1 MQNDIHSILI
11 FLTYYHNIGKYVL
24 SGDIKSN
31 RQQAALVQHF
41 PIFLRLSSRR
51 IVVTG
56 AGQAAVAKLRLLL
69 KTDAE
74 IAVFGPDPDPEILA
88 WHRDGA
94 LRNNERGVEADDLD
108 GAALLYCASDD
119 PAEDARAATL
129 ARQRRIPVNVLDDLE
144 GSDFIT
150 PAIVDRDPVTVA
162 IGTEGTAPVLAR
174 ALKAALEAQ
183 LPASLGPLARIGQ
196 AFRSRSESVP
206 AGRTRRAFWSEYFF
220 RRGPRGYAREGENGA
235 RAALHSL
242 LDEAATATRPDGL
255 VSFVGAGPGD
265 PELLTLKAR
274 NRLHDADIVVHDR
287 LVSAQ
292 MLELARREA
301 ERVCAGKQGFGPSW
315 PQARIN
321 ALLVSRAREGKHVI
335 RLKSGDPAVFGRLDE
350 EIEALEAAGI
360 PWEVVPGIT
369 AAAGAAAD
377 MGVSLTRRGRN
388 SELRLITARDVEGF
402 AEHDWAALARPGS
415 VAAIY
420 MGKRAA
426 AFLRGRLLMR
436 GAAPS
441 TPVTIVENASRQDK
455 RIVATTLLRLPDA
468 LDESHLAGPVVL
480 MFGLLPR
487 DAVRKAEVDCAARQ
501 EAV

>member
-1 MQNDIHSILI
+1 M
-11 FLTYYHNIGKYVL
+11 
-24 SGDIKSN
+24 
-31 RQQAALVQHF
+31 VQHF
-41 PIFLRLSSRR
+41 PIFLRFAGRR
-51 IVVTG
+51 VVVSGT
-56 AGQAAVAKLRLLL
+56 GQAAVAKLRLLL

-74 IAVFGPDPDPEILA
+74 IAVFGRDPDPDILS

-94 LRNNERGVEADDLD
+94 LRHEERRVAADDLD

-119 PAEDARAATL
+119 RAEDARAAAL
-129 ARQRRIPVNVLDDLE
+129 ARQRNIPVSIVDNLE
-144 GSDFIT
+144 DSDFIT

-162 IGTEGTAPVLAR
+162 IGTEGTAPMLAR
-174 ALKAALEAQ
+174 NLKAAFEAQ

-196 AFRSRSESVP
+196 AFRGRCESVP
-206 AGRTRRAFWSEYFF
+206 AGRMRRALWSEYFS
-220 RRGPRGYAREGENGA
+220 RQGPRSFARDGEQGA
-235 RAALHSL
+235 RDALRSL
-242 LDEAATATRPDGL
+242 LDEAAAATRPLGF

-265 PELLTLKAR
+265 AELLTLKAR
-274 NRLHDADIVVHDR
+274 NRLHDANIVVHDR

-292 MLELARREA
+292 VLELARRDA
-301 ERVCAGKQGFGPSW
+301 ERVCAGKRGFGPSW

-321 ALLVSRAREGKHVI
+321 ALLIRHARAGNHVV

-388 SELRLITARDVEGF
+388 SELRLISARDVEGF
-402 AEHDWAALARPGS
+402 AEHDWAALARPGA

-441 TPVTIVENASRQDK
+441 TPVTIVENASRQDR
-455 RIVATTLLRLPDA
+455 RIVATTLLGLPDA
-468 LDESHLAGPVVL
+468 LDETQIVGAAVL
-480 MFGLLPR
+480 MLGILPR
-487 DAVRKAEVDCAARQ
+487 GAARNAEAGCAARR

>member
-1 MQNDIHSILI
+1 M
-11 FLTYYHNIGKYVL
+11 
-24 SGDIKSN
+24 
-31 RQQAALVQHF
+31 QHF
-41 PIFLRLSSRR
+41 PIFLRLAGKR
-51 IVVTG
+51 VVVSG
-56 AGQAAVAKLRLLL
+56 AGLAAVAKLRLLL

-74 IAVFGPDPDPEILA
+74 TAVFGPNPDPAILS
-88 WHRDGA
+88 WHREGA
-94 LRNNERGVEADDLD
+94 LRHDHRRVEADDLD
-108 GAALLYCASDD
+108 GVAILYCASDD
-119 PAEDARAATL
+119 PAEDARAAAL
-129 ARQRRIPVNVLDDLE
+129 ARRRRIPVNIVDNLD
-144 GSDFIT
+144 GSDFLT

-174 ALKAALEAQ
+174 NLKAAFEAQ

-196 AFRSRSESVP
+196 AFRSRCVTVP
-206 AGRTRRAFWSEYFF
+206 SGRMRRALWSEYFF
-220 RRGPRGYAREGENGA
+220 RRGPRGYAREGEKGA
-235 RAALHSL
+235 REALRSL
-242 LDEAATATRPDGL
+242 LDEAASATRLAGW

-265 PELLTLKAR
+265 AELLTLKAR
-274 NRLHDADIVVHDR
+274 NRLDDADIVVHDR

-292 MLELARREA
+292 VLELARRDA
-301 ERVCAGKQGFGPSW
+301 ERVSAGKSGYGPSW
-315 PQARIN
+315 SQARIN
-321 ALLVSRAREGKHVI
+321 ALLVRHARAGRHVV

-402 AEHDWAALARPGS
+402 AEHDWAALARPGA

-455 RIVATTLLRLPDA
+455 RIVATTLLGLPDA
-468 LDESHLAGPVVL
+468 LNKTHFAGPVVL
-480 MFGLLPR
+480 MFGILPR
-487 DAVRKAEVDCAARQ
+487 EAVRKANADFEVRR

>member
-1 MQNDIHSILI
+1 M
-11 FLTYYHNIGKYVL
+11 
-24 SGDIKSN
+24 
-31 RQQAALVQHF
+31 QHF
-41 PIFLRLSSRR
+41 PIFLRLAGRR
-51 IVVTG
+51 VVVSG

-74 IAVFGPDPDPEILA
+74 ITVLGLGPDPAILS
-88 WHRDGA
+88 WHREGA
-94 LRNNERGVEADDLD
+94 LRHEERHVETDDLD
-108 GAALLYCASDD
+108 AAALLYCASND
-119 PAEDARAATL
+119 PSEDARAAAL
-129 ARQRRIPVNVLDDLE
+129 ARRRGIPVNIVDNLE

-174 ALKAALEAQ
+174 NLKAAFEAQ
-183 LPASLGPLARIGQ
+183 LPISLGPLARIGQ
-196 AFRSRSESVP
+196 AFRSRCESVP
-206 AGRTRRAFWSEYFF
+206 SGRMRRALWSEYFS
-220 RRGPRGYAREGENGA
+220 RQGPRSFARDGEKGA
-235 RAALHSL
+235 CEALHSL
-242 LDEAATATRPDGL
+242 LNEAATATRPPGL

-274 NRLHDADIVVHDR
+274 NLLHEADIVVHDR
-287 LVSAQ
+287 LVSPQ
-292 MLELARREA
+292 VLEFARREA
-301 ERVCAGKQGFGPSW
+301 ERVCAGKTGYGPSW
-315 PQARIN
+315 SQARIN
-321 ALLVSRAREGKHVI
+321 ALLVRHARAGNHVV

-350 EIEALEAAGI
+350 EIEALEAEGI
-360 PWEVVPGIT
+360 AWEVVPGIT

-388 SELRLITARDVEGF
+388 SELRLLTARDVDGF
-402 AEHDWAALARPGS
+402 AEHDWAALARPGA

-441 TPVTIVENASRQDK
+441 TPVTIVENASRRNK
-455 RIVATTLLRLPDA
+455 RIVATTLLGLPEA
-468 LDESHLAGPVVL
+468 LGDVQFPGAVVL
-480 MFGLLPR
+480 MLGILPR
-487 DAVRKAEVDCAARQ
+487 DAMWKVDAGCEVRR

>member
-1 MQNDIHSILI
+1 M
-11 FLTYYHNIGKYVL
+11 
-24 SGDIKSN
+24 
-31 RQQAALVQHF
+31 QHF
-41 PIFLRLSSRR
+41 PIFLRLAGRQVAVS
-51 IVVTG
+51 G
-56 AGQAAVAKLRLLL
+56 AGQAAAAKLRLLL
-69 KTDAE
+69 KTEAE
-74 IAVFGPDPDPEILA
+74 ITVFGPDPDPEILS
-88 WHRDGA
+88 WHREGA
-94 LRNNERGVEADDLD
+94 LRHDERRLEGADLE

-119 PAEDARAATL
+119 PAEDSRAAAL
-129 ARQRRIPVNVLDDLE
+129 ARRHGIPVNIVDNLE
-144 GSDFIT
+144 GSDFLT

-174 ALKAALEAQ
+174 NLKAALEAQ
-183 LPASLGPLARIGQ
+183 LPICLGPLARIGR
-196 AFRSRSESVP
+196 AFRSRCATVP
-206 AGRTRRAFWSEYFF
+206 SGRMRRALWSEYFF
-220 RRGPRGYAREGENGA
+220 RRGPRSYAREGEDGA
-235 RAALHSL
+235 REALRSL
-242 LDEAATATRPDGL
+242 LDEAAAASQPPGF

-287 LVSAQ
+287 LVSSQ
-292 MLELARREA
+292 VLELARREA
-301 ERVCAGKQGFGPSW
+301 ERVCAGKKGFGPSW
-315 PQARIN
+315 SQARIN
-321 ALLVSRAREGKHVI
+321 ALLVRHARAGRHVI

-455 RIVATTLLRLPDA
+455 RIVATTLLGLPEA
-468 LDESHLAGPVVL
+468 LDDVRFPGAVVL
-480 MFGLLPR
+480 MLGILPR
-487 DAVRKAEVDCAARQ
+487 DAMRKAETGCAARR

>member
-1 MQNDIHSILI
+1 MQ
-11 FLTYYHNIGKYVL
+11 Y
-24 SGDIKSN
+24 
-31 RQQAALVQHF
+31 F
-41 PIFLRLSSRR
+41 PIFLRLSGER
-51 IVVTG
+51 VVVSG
-56 AGQAAVAKLRLLL
+56 AGRAAAAKLRLLV

-74 IAVFGPDPDPEILA
+74 ITVFGLDPDPDILS
-88 WHRDGA
+88 WHREGA
-94 LRNNERGVEADDLD
+94 LRYDERHVEGADID

-119 PAEDARAATL
+119 PAEDASAAAL
-129 ARQRRIPVNVLDDLE
+129 ARRRGIPVNIVDNLE

-174 ALKAALEAQ
+174 NLKAAFEAQ
-183 LPASLGPLARIGQ
+183 LPTSLGSLARIGQ
-196 AFRSRSESVP
+196 AFRNRCQSVP
-206 AGRTRRAFWSEYFF
+206 TGRTRRALWSEYFF
-220 RRGPRGYAREGENGA
+220 RHGPRSYAREGEDGA
-235 RAALHSL
+235 RDALRSL
-242 LDEAATATRPDGL
+242 LDEAATAPRPAGL

-265 PELLTLKAR
+265 PELLTLKAH
-274 NRLHDADIVVHDR
+274 NRLHEADIVVHDR
-287 LVSAQ
+287 LVSEQ
-292 MLELARREA
+292 VLELARREA
-301 ERVCAGKQGFGPSW
+301 ERVSAGKTGYGPSW
-315 PQARIN
+315 SQARIN
-321 ALLVSRAREGKHVI
+321 ALLVRQARAGNHVV

-360 PWEVVPGIT
+360 PWEVIPGIT
-369 AAAGAAAD
+369 AAAAAAD

-388 SELRLITARDVEGF
+388 SELRLLTGCDVEGF

-441 TPVTIVENASRQDK
+441 TPVTIVENASRLDK
-455 RIVATTLLRLPDA
+455 RVVATTLLELPDA
-468 LDESHLAGPVVL
+468 HLAGPVVL
-480 MFGLLPR
+480 MLGILPR
-487 DAVRKAEVDCAARQ
+487 DAMHEAEAGFEMGR

>member
-1 MQNDIHSILI
+1 M
-11 FLTYYHNIGKYVL
+11 
-24 SGDIKSN
+24 
-31 RQQAALVQHF
+31 QHF
-41 PIFLRLSSRR
+41 PIFLRLAGRQVAVS
-51 IVVTG
+51 G

-74 IAVFGPDPDPEILA
+74 ITVFGPDPDPDILS
-88 WHRDGA
+88 WHREGA
-94 LRNNERGVEADDLD
+94 LRHDERRVTADDLD
-108 GAALLYCASDD
+108 GAALLYCASND
-119 PAEDARAATL
+119 PAEDARAAAL
-129 ARQRRIPVNVLDDLE
+129 GRRRRIPVNIVDDLD

-174 ALKAALEAQ
+174 NLKAAFEAQ
-183 LPASLGPLARIGQ
+183 LPGSIGALARI
-196 AFRSRSESVP
+196 ARDFRRTAARLPS
-206 AGRTRRAFWSEYFF
+206 GRTRRAVWSEYFSQQ
-220 RRGPRGYAREGENGA
+220 GPRGYAREGENGA
-235 RAALHSL
+235 RDALRSL
-242 LDEAATATRPDGL
+242 LGEAAVATRPSGF

-265 PELLTLKAR
+265 PELVTLKAR

-292 MLELARREA
+292 VLELARRDA
-301 ERVCAGKQGFGPSW
+301 ERVCAGKKGFGPSW
-315 PQARIN
+315 PQTRID
-321 ALLVSRAREGKHVI
+321 ALLVRHARAGHHVV

-360 PWEVVPGIT
+360 PWEVIPGIT

-455 RIVATTLLRLPDA
+455 RIVATTLLGLPEA
-468 LDESHLAGPVVL
+468 LSHMQFPGAVVL
-480 MFGLLPR
+480 MLGILPR
-487 DAVRKAEVDCAARQ
+487 DAVRKPEAGFEVRR

>member
-1 MQNDIHSILI
+1 MQN
-11 FLTYYHNIGKYVL
+11 
-24 SGDIKSN
+24 
-31 RQQAALVQHF
+31 F
-41 PIFLRLSSRR
+41 PIFLRLAGRR
-51 IVVTG
+51 VVVSG
-56 AGQAAVAKLRLLL
+56 AGRAAAAKLRLLL

-74 IAVFGPDPDPEILA
+74 ITVFGPGPDPDILS

-94 LRNNERGVEADDLD
+94 LRHDERCVETGDLD
-108 GAALLYCASDD
+108 AAALLYCASDD
-119 PAEDARAATL
+119 PAEDTRAAAL
-129 ARQRRIPVNVLDDLE
+129 ARQCGIPVNIVDNLD

-174 ALKAALEAQ
+174 NLKAAFEAQ
-183 LPASLGPLARIGQ
+183 LPISLGPLARIGQ
-196 AFRSRSESVP
+196 AFRSRCESVP
-206 AGRTRRAFWSEYFF
+206 SGRLRRALWSEYFS
-220 RRGPRGYAREGENGA
+220 RQGPRSFARDGETGARE
-235 RAALHSL
+235 ALRSL
-242 LDEAATATRPDGL
+242 LEEAATATRPAGL

-274 NRLHDADIVVHDR
+274 NLLHEADIVVHDQ
-287 LVSAQ
+287 LVSPQ
-292 MLELARREA
+292 VLELVRREA
-301 ERVCAGKQGFGPSW
+301 ERVSAGKTGYGPSW
-315 PQARIN
+315 SQARIN
-321 ALLVSRAREGKHVI
+321 ALLVCHARAGRHVA

-360 PWEVVPGIT
+360 AWEVVPGIT
-369 AAAGAAAD
+369 AASGAAAD

-388 SELRLITARDVEGF
+388 SELRLLTARDVDGF
-402 AEHDWAALARPGS
+402 AEHDWASLARPGA

-455 RIVATTLLRLPDA
+455 RIVATTLLGLPEA
-468 LDESHLAGPVVL
+468 LGDVQFPGAVVL
-480 MFGLLPR
+480 MLGILPR
-487 DAVRKAEVDCAARQ
+487 DAIRRAEAGCEVRR

>member
-1 MQNDIHSILI
+1 M
-11 FLTYYHNIGKYVL
+11 
-24 SGDIKSN
+24 
-31 RQQAALVQHF
+31 QHF
-41 PIFLRLSSRR
+41 PIFLRLSGKR
-51 IVVTG
+51 VVVSG
-56 AGQAAVAKLRLLL
+56 AGQTAAAKLRLLL

-74 IAVFGPDPDPEILA
+74 IIVFGSDQNPDILS

-94 LRNNERGVEADDLD
+94 LRLDECRLEGTDLD

-119 PAEDARAATL
+119 LAEDARAAAL
-129 ARQRRIPVNVLDDLE
+129 ARRRRIPVNIVDDLE
-144 GSDFIT
+144 GSDFLT

-174 ALKAALEAQ
+174 NLKAAFEAQ

-196 AFRSRSESVP
+196 AFRSRCETVP
-206 AGRTRRAFWSEYFF
+206 SGRIRRAFWSEYFF
-220 RRGPRGYAREGENGA
+220 QRGPRGYAREGENGA
-235 RAALHSL
+235 RAAIRSL
-242 LDEAATATRPDGL
+242 LDEAAEATQPPGF

-287 LVSAQ
+287 LVSAKV
-292 MLELARREA
+292 LELARREA
-301 ERVCAGKQGFGPSW
+301 ERVCAGKRGFGPSW
-315 PQARIN
+315 SQARIN
-321 ALLVSRAREGKHVI
+321 ALLVRHARAGRHVV

-468 LDESHLAGPVVL
+468 LDESHLAGPVML
-480 MFGLLPR
+480 MLGILPR
-487 DAVRKAEVDCAARQ
+487 DAMRKPEAGFEVRR

>member
-1 MQNDIHSILI
+1 M
-11 FLTYYHNIGKYVL
+11 
-24 SGDIKSN
+24 
-31 RQQAALVQHF
+31 QHF
-41 PIFLRLSSRR
+41 PISLRLAGRP
-51 IVVTG
+51 VVVSG

-74 IAVFGPDPDPEILA
+74 ITVFGPDPDPDILS
-88 WHRDGA
+88 WHRAGA
-94 LRNNERGVEADDLD
+94 LRHDERRVAADDLD
-108 GAALLYCASDD
+108 GAALLYCANDD
-119 PAEDARAATL
+119 LAEDARAAAL
-129 ARQRRIPVNVLDDLE
+129 ARRQGIPVNIVDNLE

-174 ALKAALEAQ
+174 SLKAEIEAL
-183 LPASLGPLARIGQ
+183 LPMSLGPLAQIGHE
-196 AFRSRSESVP
+196 FRSKCESVP
-206 AGRTRRAFWSEYFF
+206 AGRTRRALWSEYFF

-235 RAALHSL
+235 RAALRSL
-242 LDEAATATRPDGL
+242 LDEAATATRPSGF

-265 PELLTLKAR
+265 AELLTLKAR

-287 LVSAQ
+287 LVSSQ
-292 MLELARREA
+292 VLELARREA
-301 ERVCAGKQGFGPSW
+301 ERVCAGKKGFGPSW
-315 PQARIN
+315 CQARIN
-321 ALLVSRAREGKHVI
+321 ALLVRHARAGRHVV

-377 MGVSLTRRGRN
+377 MGVSLARRGRN
-388 SELRLITARDVEGF
+388 SELRLITARDAEGF
-402 AEHDWAALARPGS
+402 AEHDWAALARPGA

-420 MGKRAA
+420 MGKRAV
-426 AFLRGRLLMR
+426 AFLRGRLLMH

-455 RIVATTLLRLPDA
+455 RIVATTLLGLPEA
-468 LDESHLAGPVVL
+468 LDDVRFPGAVVL
-480 MFGLLPR
+480 MLGILPR
-487 DAVRKAEVDCAARQ
+487 DAMSKAEADCAARQ

>member
-1 MQNDIHSILI
+1 M
-11 FLTYYHNIGKYVL
+11 
-24 SGDIKSN
+24 
-31 RQQAALVQHF
+31 QHF
-41 PIFLRLSSRR
+41 PIFLRLAGRPVAVS
-51 IVVTG
+51 G

-74 IAVFGPDPDPEILA
+74 ITVFGSDPDPDILS
-88 WHRDGA
+88 WHREGV
-94 LRNNERGVEADDLD
+94 LRHEERGVEADDLD

-119 PAEDARAATL
+119 PAEDTRAAAL
-129 ARQRRIPVNVLDDLE
+129 ARQRRIPVNVVDDLE

-174 ALKAALEAQ
+174 NLKAALEAQ
-183 LPASLGPLARIGQ
+183 LPICLGPLARIGQ
-196 AFRSRSESVP
+196 AFRSRCATVP
-206 AGRTRRAFWSEYFF
+206 SGRMRRALWSEYFS
-220 RRGPRGYAREGENGA
+220 RQGPRSFARDGENGA
-235 RAALHSL
+235 REALRSL
-242 LDEAATATRPDGL
+242 LDEAATATRPSGL
-255 VSFVGAGPGD
+255 VSFVGAGLGD

-274 NRLHDADIVVHDR
+274 NRLHEADIVVHDR

-292 MLELARREA
+292 VLELARREA
-301 ERVCAGKQGFGPSW
+301 ERVCAGKQGYGPSW

-350 EIEALEAAGI
+350 EIEALEAAGV

-388 SELRLITARDVEGF
+388 SELRLITARDVDGF
-402 AEHDWAALARPGS
+402 AEHDWGALARPGS

-455 RIVATTLLRLPDA
+455 RIVATTLLGLPDA

>member
-1 MQNDIHSILI
+1 M
-11 FLTYYHNIGKYVL
+11 
-24 SGDIKSN
+24 
-31 RQQAALVQHF
+31 QHF
-41 PIFLRLSSRR
+41 PIFLRLAGRR
-51 IVVTG
+51 VVVSGTG
-56 AGQAAVAKLRLLL
+56 RSAAAKLRLLL
-69 KTDAE
+69 KTDAR
-74 IAVFGPDPDPEILA
+74 IAVFGPAPVPDILS
-88 WHRDGA
+88 WQRDGA
-94 LRNNERGVEADDLD
+94 LRHEKRPVEAGDLD

-119 PAEDARAATL
+119 PAEDARAAAL
-129 ARQRRIPVNVLDDLE
+129 ARRRNIPVNIVDNLE

-150 PAIVDRDPVTVA
+150 PAIVDRHPVTVA

-174 ALKAALEAQ
+174 NLKAAFEAQ

-196 AFRSRSESVP
+196 AFRGRCESVP
-206 AGRTRRAFWSEYFF
+206 AGRMRRALWSEYFF

-242 LDEAATATRPDGL
+242 LDEAAAATRPLGF

-265 PELLTLKAR
+265 AELLTLKAR

-292 MLELARREA
+292 VLELARREA
-301 ERVCAGKQGFGPSW
+301 ERVCAGKTGYGPSW

-321 ALLVSRAREGKHVI
+321 ALLVRHARAGNHVV

-369 AAAGAAAD
+369 AAASAAAD

-388 SELRLITARDVEGF
+388 SELRLVTARDVEGF
-402 AEHDWAALARPGS
+402 AEHDWAALARPGA

-441 TPVTIVENASRQDK
+441 TPVTIVENASRQDR
-455 RIVATTLLRLPDA
+455 RIVATTLLGLPEV
-468 LDESHLAGPVVL
+468 LDESHLAGPAVL

-487 DAVRKAEVDCAARQ
+487 DAMRNAEAACAARR

>member
-1 MQNDIHSILI
+1 MHATQCWA
-11 FLTYYHNIGKYVL
+11 G
-24 SGDIKSN
+24 
-31 RQQAALVQHF
+31 
-41 PIFLRLSSRR
+41 
-51 IVVTG
+51 G
-56 AGQAAVAKLRLLL
+56 AGIPVN
-69 KTDAE
+69 
-74 IAVFGPDPDPEILA
+74 IV
-88 WHRDGA
+88 
-94 LRNNERGVEADDLD
+94 DDLD
-108 GAALLYCASDD
+108 
-119 PAEDARAATL
+119 
-129 ARQRRIPVNVLDDLE
+129 

-162 IGTEGTAPVLAR
+162 IGTEGTAPLLAR
-174 ALKAALEAQ
+174 NLKAAFEAQ
-183 LPASLGPLARIGQ
+183 LPGSIAALARI
-196 AFRSRSESVP
+196 ARDFRRTAERLPS
-206 AGRTRRAFWSEYFF
+206 GRTRRAVWSEYFS
-220 RRGPRGYAREGENGA
+220 RQGPRGYAREGENGA
-235 RAALHSL
+235 RDALRSL
-242 LDEAATATRPDGL
+242 LGEAAVATRPSGY

-292 MLELARREA
+292 VLELARRDA
-301 ERVCAGKQGFGPSW
+301 ERVCAGKKGFGPSW
-315 PQARIN
+315 PQTRID
-321 ALLVSRAREGKHVI
+321 ALLVRHARAGHHVV

-360 PWEVVPGIT
+360 PWEVIPGIT

-388 SELRLITARDVEGF
+388 SELRLITASDVDGF

-455 RIVATTLLRLPDA
+455 RIVATTLLGLPEA
-468 LDESHLAGPVVL
+468 LSHMQFPGAVVL
-480 MFGLLPR
+480 MLGILPR
-487 DAVRKAEVDCAARQ
+487 DAVGKPEAGCAVRRQ
-501 EAV
+501 AV

>member
-1 MQNDIHSILI
+1 M
-11 FLTYYHNIGKYVL
+11 
-24 SGDIKSN
+24 
-31 RQQAALVQHF
+31 QHF
-41 PIFLRLSSRR
+41 PIFLRLAGRR
-51 IVVTG
+51 VAVSGT
-56 AGQAAVAKLRLLL
+56 GQAAVAKLRLLL

-74 IAVFGPDPDPEILA
+74 ITVFGPDPDPDILS
-88 WHRDGA
+88 WHRDGVLHHDKRRVDGA
-94 LRNNERGVEADDLD
+94 DLD

-119 PAEDARAATL
+119 PAEDERASAL
-129 ARQRRIPVNVLDDLE
+129 ARRRSIPVNIVDDLE
-144 GSDFIT
+144 DSDFIT
-150 PAIVDRDPVTVA
+150 PAVVDRDPVTVA

-174 ALKAALEAQ
+174 ALKAAFEAQ
-183 LPASLGPLARIGQ
+183 LPGSIGALARI
-196 AFRSRSESVP
+196 ARDFRAAAERLP
-206 AGRTRRAFWSEYFF
+206 AGRTRRAIWSEYFS
-220 RRGPRGYAREGENGA
+220 RQGPRSFARDGENGA
-235 RAALHSL
+235 REALRSL
-242 LDEAATATRPDGL
+242 LDEAATATRAAGL

-274 NRLHDADIVVHDR
+274 NRLNDADIVVHDR

-292 MLELARREA
+292 VLELVRREA
-301 ERVCAGKQGFGPSW
+301 ERVCAGKKGFGPSW

-321 ALLVSRAREGKHVI
+321 ALLVRHARAGNHVV

-350 EIEALEAAGI
+350 EIEALEAVGI

-441 TPVTIVENASRQDK
+441 TPVTIVENASRHDK
-455 RIVATTLLRLPDA
+455 RIVATTLLGLPDA

-487 DAVRKAEVDCAARQ
+487 DAMREPEAGFEARR
-501 EAV
+501 AVV